1 MHSTSMWLF
10 FQLTHLINCFS
21 GVKLLEGFMKTGV
34 SVTEQE
40 IEKTFG
46 SSSRRAT
53 VKSKKVVSEDIWTA
67 REIDDCINEGEKLR
81 KALIKS
87 IEFRLEKGVNQS
99 LRKLEA
105 CLDLHGLLTKLCGAK
120 SVEKPTP
127 YDDVDLYTHGI
138 EEFSLVLQHLSKLP
152 AVKQCPSINLHPAL
166 SSKIFEK
173 IKCGLAS
180 VIWGDN
186 FTNVGAAVFEMVDGP
201 LKGNTL
207 ADLPGDAFVTEFSI
221 VES

>member
-1 MHSTSMWLF
+1 
-10 FQLTHLINCFS
+10 
-21 GVKLLEGFMKTGV
+21 MKTGV
-34 SVTEQE
+34 SVAEQIHE
-40 IEKTFG
+40 RTCG
-46 SSSRRAT
+46 STSRGTT
-53 VKSKKVVSEDIWTA
+53 VKTKKLVSEDIWTA
-67 REIDDCINEGEKLR
+67 REIDDCVNEGEKLR

-120 SVEKPTP
+120 TVEKPTP

-138 EEFSLVLQHLSKLP
+138 EEFSLILQHLSKLP

-173 IKCGLAS
+173 IKCGLSS
-180 VIWGDN
+180 VIWGEN
-186 FTNVGAAVFEMVDGP
+186 FTSVGTAVFEVVDGP
-201 LKGNTL
+201 LKGKTL
-207 ADLPGDAFVTEFSI
+207 ADLHGDAFVTEFSI